1 MMEEKNPRKDL
12 LRVSNIRWTEWVCA
26 CASNKQTMAKKQTA
40 YYCGCINRNKHPKAN
55 QHTHTNNMFHPNRQ
69 PRCTFGMDAAQ
80 TLCMEENEVK
90 EKSALIL
97 TNNTESRPKH
107 QNKS

>member
-1 MMEEKNPRKDL
+1 MDRMGM
-12 LRVSNIRWTEWVCA
+12 RVRF
-26 CASNKQTMAKKQTA
+26 KQTNNGK
-40 YYCGCINRNKHPKAN
+40 KAN
-55 QHTHTNNMFHPNRQ
+55 CLLLWVYQLQQTSESKPTHTHTNNMFHPNRQ